1 MLAFGLRKMLPA
13 GKPARV
19 FSGEKITSRLVVF
32 LRARG
37 KPHMLSKLQWSS
49 FRLEPSYPD
58 LAALEQRVTSLGDMP
73 EQCFG
78 TDRACHSLTVLC
90 TFCLLKI
97 EVLGERVHFSLM
109 HYGRASVYC
118 HKAVKNVILG
128 S

>member
-32 LRARG
+32 LKARG
-37 KPHMLSKLQWSS
+37 KPHMLSKLQRSH
-49 FRLEPSYPD
+49 FRLEPSYPNP
-58 LAALEQRVTSLGDMP
+58 AALEQRATNLGDML
-73 EQCFG
+73 EQCLG
-78 TDRACHSLTVLC
+78 TNRAWHTLTVLF

-97 EVLGERVHFSLM
+97 EVFRERVHFSLM
-109 HYGRASVYC
+109 HYGRALVYC
-118 HKAVKNVILG
+118 QKAVKNVILG